1 MPLALSQHAAQRQRS
16 RDNASAN
23 TQKISPS
30 VDYLPIFHLCRGACY
45 PCGSIPGAAFM
56 SLATAILFGKITKS
70 VATLLA
76 IANGKDLGDRRLGPW
91 PYTGAHAQWCDP
103 AFSFVVVSM

>member
-1 MPLALSQHAAQRQRS
+1 
-16 RDNASAN
+16 
-23 TQKISPS
+23 
-30 VDYLPIFHLCRGACY
+30 
-45 PCGSIPGAAFM
+45 M